1 MFSPYFFQISHPS
14 SYLNIFG
21 HALASILSMWAFDI
35 IWNVMRSADTSVGTA
50 GRRSP
55 LFFSRTLSVP
65 LAKNISGAP
74 CILVGAYFHRQHWLA
89 DANTSVI
96 MVLTF
101 GVLALFSRCRS
112 CAVNPSPTFHTSYC
126 QHFCAEPVSLI
137 VSMTF
142 VMLYTIVVCRAHKW
156 CQPDTTPSSV
166 LFVSNRQPRFFRFAT
181 ILPH

>member
-1 MFSPYFFQISHPS
+1 MHLLLFFPCGP
-14 SYLNIFG
+14 L
-21 HALASILSMWAFDI
+21 ILSEMSCAQPI
-35 IWNVMRSADTSVGTA
+35 P
-50 GRRSP
+50 P
-55 LFFSRTLSVP
+55 LVQLAAVPPFFFSRTLSVP

-112 CAVNPSPTFHTSYC
+112 CAGNPSPTFHTSYC

-137 VSMTF
+137 VSRTF

-166 LFVSNRQPRFFRFAT
+166 FFVSNRQPRFFRFAT